1 MDEEMGNPL
10 AASGPR
16 RNRTAADDSGWL
28 PDSLI
33 LLAFGSAI
41 FLGTIFSPPSLMD
54 DVDAVNAQIARTMLD
69 SGDWVTARINGVL
82 YLEKSPL
89 HYWLMALSYSLF
101 GVHDWAARLPGGLGA
116 IALMWVTAA
125 LARWGFGRRAGFYA
139 GLAVGT
145 SVGLFLFTRTVIP
158 DVLLVLAITCA
169 FYCFLRT
176 VEDEERRWAYGFW
189 AALGAGLLLKGLL
202 AALVPVVTGTLYLA
216 IRRRLTTR
224 RTWHLLRPFTGL
236 LLALVLYAPW
246 VILASLRNPPVLDFT
261 FHSDPGVYRGFFWFY
276 FLNEHILRFLNLRYP
291 RDYNTVPRLLFLLLH
306 LVWIFPWSAFL
317 PAAFKLQ
324 HFENQ
329 ARASQLRLLAFLWIT
344 FLLAFLSFSTTQ
356 EYYSMPCYPAFA
368 VLVGCALAGGSER
381 WISHGY
387 RLLLILG
394 GITAAVAGL
403 ILYLVRGVVALGDI
417 SSALTHN
424 PDAYTLSLGHLQD
437 LTLQSFA
444 YLRGPLAMAGIAL
457 GLGSALAWRAKGYRI
472 AALYLAAMMTVLVH
486 AANWAMAVFDPYLS
500 SRPLAEAIA
509 AGPEGQLIIEGHY
522 YPASS
527 VAFYTNQPALLLNGR
542 VDNMVYGAA
551 APGAPPVFIED
562 TDLAG
567 LWKGSR
573 RLYLVAPIESRAR
586 LEALLGTI
594 YVFAERGGKCI
605 LSNLPK
611 ELRFIPTP

>member
-1 MDEEMGNPL
+1 
-10 AASGPR
+10 
-16 RNRTAADDSGWL
+16 
-28 PDSLI
+28 
-33 LLAFGSAI
+33 
-41 FLGTIFSPPSLMD
+41 MD
-54 DVDAVNAQIARTMLD
+54 DVDAVNAQIARSMLD

-89 HYWLMALSYSLF
+89 HYWLMALSYLLF
-101 GVHDWAARLPGGLGA
+101 GVRDWAARIPTALGS

-125 LARWGFGRRAGFYA
+125 LGRWGFGEQAGFYA
-139 GLAVGT
+139 GLVLGT

-169 FYCFLRT
+169 LYCFLRT
-176 VEDEERRWAYGFW
+176 VEEEDRRWAFGFW
-189 AALGAGLLLKGLL
+189 AALGTGLLLKGLL
-202 AALVPVVTGTLYLA
+202 AALVPAATGMLYLL
-216 IRRRLTTR
+216 IRRRLMTR
-224 RTWHLLRPFTGL
+224 RTWYLLRPVAGV
-236 LLALVLYAPW
+236 LLALSIYAPW
-246 VILASLRNPPVLDFT
+246 VILASLRNPPLFDFT

-291 RDYNTVPRLLFLLLH
+291 RDYNTVPRLPFLLLH
-306 LVWIFPWSAFL
+306 LIWIFPWSVFL
-317 PAAFKLQ
+317 PAVFKLG

-329 ARASQLRLLAFLWIT
+329 ARASQLRWLAFLWIT
-344 FLLAFLSFSTTQ
+344 FLLAFLSLSTTQ

-368 VLVGCALAGGSER
+368 VLIGGALVGGSKR
-381 WISHGY
+381 WLSFGY
-387 RLLLILG
+387 GLLLILG
-394 GITAAVAGL
+394 GILAVMAGV
-403 ILYLVRGVVALGDI
+403 ILYLVRGVAAVGDI
-417 SSALTHN
+417 SSALTRN

-457 GLGSALAWRAKGYRI
+457 GLGSLLAWRARGRRV
-472 AALYLAAMMTVLVH
+472 APLYLAAMMVVLVH

-567 LWKGSR
+567 IWQGSR
-573 RLYLVAPIESRAR
+573 RVYVVAPVESRAR
-586 LEALLGTI
+586 LDALLGTV
-594 YVFAERGGKCI
+594 YVFSERGGKCV

-611 ELRFIPTP
+611 